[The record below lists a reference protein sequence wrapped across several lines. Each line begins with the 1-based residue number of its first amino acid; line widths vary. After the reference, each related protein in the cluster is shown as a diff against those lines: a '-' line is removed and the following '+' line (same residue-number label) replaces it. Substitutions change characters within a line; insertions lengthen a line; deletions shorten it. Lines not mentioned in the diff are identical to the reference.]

1 MPKISTYSTVTP
13 ADSDLILIT
22 DASDSNNTKN
32 VTVSALRSGI
42 LLAASSY
49 TEIYDDSVGNVT
61 TIATAGTFVLMATGT
76 TQGLTNDVTLTT
88 NGAGRITN
96 TSGVSKTF
104 AVTYSASATTSSGN
118 NQNIMFRLVKNG
130 QINSIPYSETD
141 TVTGTGGGSKAAS
154 ASNTVFVTLANN
166 DYIELWC
173 TNGTAPNNV
182 LLEHLNLSLR
192 QI

>member
-42 LLAASSY
+42 SSY
-49 TEIYDDSVGNVT
+49 TEIYDSTSSDST
-61 TIATAGTFVLMATGT
+61 TITTAGTFVLMVTGT
-76 TQGLTNDVTLTT
+76 TQGLTNDATLTT
-88 NGAGRITN
+88 NGAGRVTN
-96 TSGVSKTF
+96 ASGVSKTF
-104 AVTYSASATTSSGN
+104 AITYSVSATSGN
-118 NQNIMFRLVKNG
+118 NQNLMFRLVKNG

-141 TVTGTGGGSKAAS
+141 MVTASGGGLKSS
-154 ASNTVFVTLANN
+154 SVSNTVFVTLANN
-166 DYIELWC
+166 DYIEMWC
-173 TNGTAPNNV
+173 TNSTSTNAV
-182 LLEHLNLSLR
+182 VLEHLNLVLR

>member
-13 ADSDLILIT
+13 ADNDLILVT
-22 DASDSNNTKN
+22 DASDSSNTKN
-32 VTVSALRSGI
+32 VTVSALRAGI
-42 LLAASSY
+42 SSY
-49 TEIYDDSVGNVT
+49 TEIYDDSAGNVT
-61 TIATAGTFVLMATGT
+61 TITVQGTFVLMAAGT
-76 TQGLTNDVTLTT
+76 TQGLTNDATLTT

-104 AVTYSASATTSSGN
+104 AVTYSVSATTATGN

-141 TVTGTGGGSKAAS
+141 TVTGTGGGTKAAS
-154 ASNTVFVTLANN
+154 VSNTVFVTLANN
-166 DYIELWC
+166 DYIEVWC
-173 TNGTAPNNV
+173 TNNSAPNNV

>member
-13 ADSDLILIT
+13 TDSDLILIT

-32 VTVSALRSGI
+32 VTISSLRSGI
-42 LLAASSY
+42 SSY
-49 TEIYDDSVGNVT
+49 TEIYDDTAGNST
-61 TIATAGTFVLMATGT
+61 TIAVQGTFYLMATGT
-76 TQGLTNDVTLTT
+76 TQGLTNDATLTT

-96 TSGVSKTF
+96 ASGASKTF
-104 AVTYSASATTSSGN
+104 AVTYSVSATTSSGN

-154 ASNTVFVTLANN
+154 VSNTVFVTLANN
-166 DYIELWC
+166 DYLEIWC
-173 TNGTAPNNV
+173 ANNTSTITIV
-182 LLEHLNLSLR
+182 LEHLNLSLR

>member
-32 VTVSALRSGI
+32 VTISALRSGI
-42 LLAASSY
+42 SSY
-49 TEIYDDSVGNVT
+49 TEIYDDSAGNVT
-61 TIATAGTFVLMATGT
+61 TIATAGTFVLMAAGT

-104 AVTYSASATTSSGN
+104 AITYSVSATAASGS
-118 NQNIMFRLVKNG
+118 NQHFMFRLAKNG
-130 QINSIPYSETD
+130 TTISYTETD
-141 TVTGTGGGSKAAS
+141 TVTTGGASSKAS
-154 ASNTVFVTLANN
+154 SVSNTAFITLANN
-166 DYIELWC
+166 DYIEIWC
-173 TNGTAPNNV
+173 TNNTSTNAV
-182 LLEHLNLSLR
+182 VLEHLNLLLR

>member
-13 ADSDLILIT
+13 ADGDLILIT

-32 VTVSALRSGI
+32 VTVSALRSSI
-42 LLAASSY
+42 SSY
-49 TEIYDDSVGNVT
+49 TEIYD
-61 TIATAGTFVLMATGT
+61 ATASNSTAIAIAGNFYLMATDT

-88 NGAGRITN
+88 NSAGRVTN

-104 AVTYSASATTSSGN
+104 AVTYSVSATASSGN
-118 NQNIMFRLVKNG
+118 NQNLMFRLVRNG
-130 QINSIPYSETD
+130 QINSIPHSETD

-154 ASNTVFVTLANN
+154 VSNTVLVTLANN
-166 DYIELWC
+166 DYVEIYC
-173 TNGTAPNNV
+173 TNNTAANAV
-182 LLEHLNLSLR
+182 VLEHLNLVLR